1 MDVSS
6 NASAVLEELD
16 MSLPALDVYLI
27 NGAARLDEFESVG
40 ILCTTHNEIEGHNTT
55 HTHTQRQLPD
65 PVIMT
70 CHVGLIM
77 LAPHLCQ
84 NFGGLRG
91 RLGWETSGSDRLTVQ
106 PRIRVANATE
116 KP

>member
-65 PVIMT
+65 PVIMPCWIDYAGT
-70 CHVGLIM
+70 
-77 LAPHLCQ
+77 APLPE
-84 NFGGLRG
+84 LWRPPWTAW
-91 RLGWETSGSDRLTVQ
+91 LGNLWE
-106 PRIRVANATE
+106 
-116 KP
+116 